1 MQGHGQRF
9 LFPFGSISRTQL
21 FLFPQRAPPFSLP
34 RPARARDRLLQR
46 KPSPHPIPPDAARAK
61 RQGNKKGT
69 RAYLRKLGCVGFWL
83 AGAADVVEEEAAG
96 EAVLSARVDPGVG
109 SGVIFGGG
117 GAGRG

>member
-1 MQGHGQRF
+1 MQGLGQRF
-9 LFPFGSISRTQL
+9 LFPLEHQLFSAPPSTSPVLPPTGRRRRHRRRRLLHPGSI
-21 FLFPQRAPPFSLP
+21 PFRRML
-34 RPARARDRLLQR
+34 
-46 KPSPHPIPPDAARAK
+46 RAK

-96 EAVLSARVDPGVG
+96 EAVLSARVEPGVG
-109 SGVIFGGG
+109 SGVIWGG